1 MSNEPAQAPGPRPA
15 TPESTGQEQPIVV
28 NVSVGS
34 PDDYTPPSLAA
45 GQAQRRRPED
55 LCLCKCGSQSGAGS
69 GG

>member
-1 MSNEPAQAPGPRPA
+1 MSDEPAQAA
-15 TPESTGQEQPIVV
+15 TPEPSGQEHSIVV

-34 PDDYTPPSLAA
+34 PGEYSPPSLAA
-45 GQAQRRRPED
+45 GLAQRRRAED